1 MVIQLILF
9 KLRIARSNLSGEGS
23 GRAEAPPTGSRPT
36 GIVSERHFHF
46 PIFFKLSVVFVIQK
60 TLSMETNNLANE
72 DAMQAVETKS
82 SENGKLSVL
91 LVLTATIGQRLTN
104 PVASA

>member
-1 MVIQLILF
+1 M
-9 KLRIARSNLSGEGS
+9 LRRPLLAADLLELSLKE
-23 GRAEAPPTGSRPT
+23 TF
-36 GIVSERHFHF
+36 IF
-46 PIFFKLSVVFVIQK
+46 PFFFKLSVAFVIQK